1 MLTNTQRL
9 DAIESG
15 IVTAAHKMHEFAE
28 FYETRDAINDL
39 MDNVREMFERLRN
52 VEDMLDTSSQI
63 LSMIEV

>member
-1 MLTNTQRL
+1 MLTNTERL

-15 IVTAAHKMHEFAE
+15 IVTAAHKMHDFAE

-39 MDNVREMFERLRN
+39 MDEVRDMFERLRN
-52 VEDMLDTSSQI
+52 IEDMLNTSRQI